1 MAAQKRDYYEILG
14 VSRTASAEEIK
25 KAYRKLA
32 VKYHPDKNQ
41 GNHEAENKFKELGEA
56 YEALSDEQKRA
67 AYDRFGHAAFAQGG
81 GGGGYGGGFHDA
93 SDIFSQVF
101 GSGDIGSIF
110 EEFLGGGGRQRGGRS
125 SSQRGDDLR
134 YDLEITFEEAAF
146 GVEKEISVRRS
157 DTCDS
162 CEGSGAEKG
171 SGQKTCP
178 TCKGLGQVSVS
189 KGFFS
194 ISQTCPTCR
203 GAGKIIEKP
212 CQKCSGSGR
221 IEKTSKTKVKIPAGI
236 EEGMRLRVTGM
247 GDSGIRGGSPGD
259 LYIVVHVKDHG
270 FFVRDGD
277 DVYCEMNIPFT
288 TAALGG
294 EIDVRTLTGKVSLK
308 IPAGTQTGKVFRLKG
323 RGIENVQ
330 GRGIGDQNI
339 KINVQIPV
347 KLTSKQKQ
355 LLEEFTKLD
364 ESDTYPEADGKG
376 FFEKA
381 KSFFS

>member
-1 MAAQKRDYYEILG
+1 MAAQKQDYYEILG
-14 VSRTASAEEIK
+14 VSRTATQDEIK
-25 KAYRKLA
+25 KAYRKMA
-32 VKYHPDKNQ
+32 VKYHPDKNP
-41 GNHEAENKFKELGEA
+41 GDKTAEAKFKELGEA

-67 AYDRFGHAAFAQGG
+67 AYDRYGHAAFSQGG
-81 GGGGYGGGFHDA
+81 GAGGFGGGFHDA

-110 EEFLGGGGRQRGGRS
+110 EEFLGAGGRRGGRS

-157 DTCDS
+157 ETCDA
-162 CEGSGAEKG
+162 CDGSGAEKG
-171 SGQKTCP
+171 SGLKTCP
-178 TCKGLGQVSVS
+178 TCKGLGQVTVS

-212 CQKCSGSGR
+212 CPKCSGSGR
-221 IEKTSKTKVKIPAGI
+221 AEKTTKTKVKIPAGI
-236 EEGMRLRVTGM
+236 EDGMRLRVSGM
-247 GDSGIRGGSPGD
+247 GDSGVRGGSPGD
-259 LYIVVHVKDHG
+259 LYIVIHIKDHE

-277 DVYCEMNIPFT
+277 DVYCEMNLPFT

-294 EIDVRTLTGKVSLK
+294 DVEVRTLTGKVSLR
-308 IPAGTQTGKVFRLKG
+308 IPAGTQSGKVFRLKG

-330 GRGIGDQNI
+330 GRGIGDQNV
-339 KINVQIPV
+339 KINVQIPT
-347 KLTSKQKQ
+347 KLTAKQKQ
-355 LLEEFTKLD
+355 LLEEFSKLSGD
-364 ESDTYPEADGKG
+364 DTYPEDSGKG

>member
-1 MAAQKRDYYEILG
+1 MAAQKRDYYEVLG
-14 VSRTASAEEIK
+14 ISKTASADELK

-41 GNHEAENKFKELGEA
+41 GDNEAENKFKELGEA
-56 YEALSDEQKRA
+56 YEVLNDEQKRA
-67 AYDRFGHAAFAQGG
+67 AYDRYGHAAFSQGG
-81 GGGGYGGGFHDA
+81 GGFGGGFHDA

-110 EEFLGGGGRQRGGRS
+110 EEFLGGGSRRGGGRS

-146 GVEKEISVRRS
+146 GVEKEISIRRS
-157 DTCDS
+157 EACDS

-171 SGQKTCP
+171 SGMKTCS
-178 TCKGLGQVSVS
+178 TCRGLGQVTVS

-194 ISQTCPTCR
+194 ISQTCPSCR
-203 GAGKIIEKP
+203 GAGKTIEKP
-212 CQKCSGSGR
+212 CPKCSGSGHM
-221 IEKTSKTKVKIPAGI
+221 EKTSKTKVKIPAGI
-236 EEGMRLRVTGM
+236 ENGMRLRVTGM
-247 GDSGIRGGSPGD
+247 GDSGVRGGSPGD
-259 LYIVVHVKDHG
+259 LYIVTHIKDHD

-277 DVYCEMNIPFT
+277 DVYCEINIPFT
-288 TAALGG
+288 LAALGG
-294 EIDVRTLTGKVSLK
+294 ETSVRTLGGEVSLK
-308 IPAGTQTGKVFRLKG
+308 IPSGAQSGKVFRLKG
-323 RGIENVQ
+323 KGIENVQ
-330 GRGIGDQNI
+330 GRGIGDQNV
-339 KINVQIPV
+339 KVNVQIPS

-355 LLEEFTKLD
+355 LLEEFSKLSGD
-364 ESDTYPEADGKG
+364 DTYPTSNEKG